1 MWKIVILIISGFQVR
16 KYSNPLFKRKTA
28 ANIFWVLVFE
38 VLVFEVLVFE
48 VLVFQ
53 VLAEVLL
60 YEILARS

>member
-1 MWKIVILIISGFQVR
+1 MWKIVILIISGFPVR

-38 VLVFEVLVFE
+38 VLVF
-48 VLVFQ
+48 Q

-60 YEILARS
+60 YEVLAS